1 MNHKSIAVRNA
12 ETWQKLTNHSSN
24 KIVNSHLAE
33 APLIFA
39 LYDTCVICDS
49 LFSEKRVVINVLSE
63 GSLALQ
69 LHPFECSHGWNVV
82 KRIFSLFQRPLVSDL
97 RLDNSEIKEDFW
109 LRCLSLNQYEARV
122 SNINIIA
129 GKGEL
134 NRGPGWIVKIEKVPK
149 VTFGNNFLFRLK
161 PLLLNKWKIFALL
174 LITHEKHSWFS
185 FEFPSRRAKASGFT
199 LHANKFAVKGERK
212 FLPDN
217 CGMPMNSPKI
227 VPRGI
232 CPRADARHHYTE

>member
-1 MNHKSIAVRNA
+1 M
-12 ETWQKLTNHSSN
+12 
-24 KIVNSHLAE
+24 
-33 APLIFA
+33 
-39 LYDTCVICDS
+39 
-49 LFSEKRVVINVLSE
+49 
-63 GSLALQ
+63 
-69 LHPFECSHGWNVV
+69 
-82 KRIFSLFQRPLVSDL
+82 IFSLFQRPLNSDL
-97 RLDNSEIKEDFW
+97 WLDTSVIEEDFW

-134 NRGPGWIVKIEKVPK
+134 NSGPGWVVKIEKVPK
-149 VTFGNNFLFRLK
+149 VTFEKNFLFRLK

-174 LITHEKHSWFS
+174 LITHEKHFWFS
-185 FEFPSRRAKASGFT
+185 FEFPSRRAKAYGFT
-199 LHANKFAVKGERK
+199 LHAKKFAAKGERK

-232 CPRADARHHYTE
+232 CPKADARHHYTE